1 MTEDERTFFTQ
12 MIKALND
19 KMGELLDA
27 ITVTR
32 DDLSRRI
39 SRLEDEMRRS
49 NARACPGRA
58 GPADRT
64 HGGSVDEIGFRPG
77 RVAGLSRPPGNGR

>member
-1 MTEDERTFFTQ
+1 MTEDEKTFFTE

-32 DDLSRRI
+32 DDLTNTKGHVVYVMEDSLTLSRRI
-39 SRLEDEMRRS
+39 SRLEDEMRKR
-49 NARACPGRA
+49 
-58 GPADRT
+58 
-64 HGGSVDEIGFRPG
+64 GGEDTP
-77 RVAGLSRPPGNGR
+77 